1 MVDNNG
7 FDNQPNDL
15 NSHGNWDRDLIADV
29 GSAPIESVN
38 TAKTNP
44 PTVTEEEVA
53 GDTDEKLPDDA
64 NNVPEINNEPEP
76 TTLSHTPGEVTSDTI
91 EPSAEVTP
99 VGTVS
104 SDDTPTMPTEASQP
118 DESIDT
124 TNDFTPNN
132 SPLPEPYTV
141 GNETGKA
148 NEQVRAEDS
157 PSETQTDTPQSV
169 GKDVDDDF
177 LNSLLQMS
185 TEDSNDSET
194 QAPILPNLPE
204 EQSATPPVS
213 EVKPL
218 VVPEISTESE
228 ESIEDRAK
236 LIERSAE
243 PAPAEPTGPVEDVAL
258 PPSFPK
264 SDQPINLS
272 DQHETQAPV
281 MPTTSKKP
289 FPWFW
294 LTVGLIVV
302 VGVAVYFLIINRS
315 DTYTS
320 ELPSANTSSSG
331 TPTST
336 IPEVKTTTVSS
347 DQQREDDLTAIQK
360 GLEQYYLTTK
370 KYPVSAEACKTSDED
385 CALKVLVSQYLS
397 ALPTDPTEPD
407 RYYSYTSTEGKTYEL
422 SAIFDSLP
430 SGITG
435 VKISTGFVVTLTPG
449 ITFSDNITSTESSTI
464 TATTES
470 TIE

>member
-1 MVDNNG
+1 VADNNG

-15 NSHGNWDRDLIADV
+15 NSHGNWDKDLIADV
-29 GSAPIESVN
+29 GSAPIESFN
-38 TAKTNP
+38 TVKANP
-44 PTVTEEEVA
+44 PAVTEEEVTS
-53 GDTDEKLPDDA
+53 DTGEQLPDNA
-64 NNVPEINNEPEP
+64 NNVPKINNEQEP
-76 TTLSHTPGEVTSDTI
+76 TTLPQTPEEATSDTI
-91 EPSAEVTP
+91 EPPAEVTP
-99 VGTVS
+99 VETVS
-104 SDDTPTMPTEASQP
+104 SDNTPAVPMEPSQP

-124 TNDFTPNN
+124 SNDFTPNN

-141 GNETGKA
+141 GNETGKVD
-148 NEQVRAEDS
+148 EQAQAEDN

-194 QAPILPNLPE
+194 QAPIPPNSDE
-204 EQSATPPVS
+204 EQSATPSVS

-218 VVPEISTESE
+218 VVPEIPNESE
-228 ESIEDRAK
+228 ESVGDQAE

-243 PAPAEPTGPVEDVAL
+243 PAPAEPTGPVEDAVQ

-272 DQHETQAPV
+272 NQHETQAPV
-281 MPTTSKKP
+281 IPATSKKP

-320 ELPSANTSSSG
+320 ELPSANTSSPG

-435 VKISTGFVVTLTPG
+435 VKISTGFIVTLTPG

-470 TIE
+470 TVE